1 MEALAP
7 GASGDAFE
15 PYQSTSPNGAWIL
28 DVRKVEDEDSGM
40 SFAAIRVLS
49 AETGETLYDCPDRW
63 RLWDL
68 HGIDWLCDGT
78 ILVDS
83 SDTGMARYGA
93 DTEGAWQP
101 MDAQAGLASLA
112 PAYDDGY
119 ARLYEQDGWRTVEV
133 RGDHRHAY
141 VSLDA
146 EGKTRLDMLHS
157 NLTLAELKKRS
168 SKMPRRPSRPAPLQT
183 PARKRTA
190 RCATSLTI
198 CTASPSATG
207 PSPPRSHCRC
217 KHPFG
222 TWAAMAGESGVLFKI
237 LLLHI
242 VPPAART
249 LRISGFMRKRAGS
262 SLGV

>member
-1 MEALAP
+1 MRKRYFLLALALACFLSLSACAESLSALEALAP

-28 DVRKVEDEDSGM
+28 DVRKVEDEDGGTSV
-40 SFAAIRVLS
+40 AAIRVLS

-157 NLTLAELKKRS
+157 NLTLAELEETLVKD
-168 SKMPRRPSRPAPLQT
+168 AAQALQT
-183 PARKRTA
+183 
-190 RCATSLTI
+190 
-198 CTASPSATG
+198 SAFTD
-207 PSPPRSHCRC
+207 
-217 KHPFG
+217 
-222 TWAAMAGESGVLFKI
+222 
-237 LLLHI
+237 
-242 VPPAART
+242 ART
-249 LRISGFMRKRAGS
+249 EADGALRYLTDDLYSVSIRDGAIASAEP
-262 SLGV
+262 LPL

>member
-1 MEALAP
+1 MRKRYFLLALALACFLSLSACAESLSALEALAP

-83 SDTGMARYGA
+83 SDTGMVRYGA

-157 NLTLAELKKRS
+157 NLTLAELEETLVKD
-168 SKMPRRPSRPAPLQT
+168 AAQALQT
-183 PARKRTA
+183 
-190 RCATSLTI
+190 
-198 CTASPSATG
+198 SAFTD
-207 PSPPRSHCRC
+207 
-217 KHPFG
+217 
-222 TWAAMAGESGVLFKI
+222 
-237 LLLHI
+237 
-242 VPPAART
+242 ART
-249 LRISGFMRKRAGS
+249 EADGALRYLTDDLYSVSIRDGAIASAEP
-262 SLGV
+262 LPL

>member
-1 MEALAP
+1 MRKRYFLLALALACFLPLCACADMLSALEALAP
-7 GASGDAFE
+7 GAAGDAFE

-83 SDTGMARYGA
+83 SDTGTARYGP
-93 DTEGAWQP
+93 DTEGAWRP

-112 PAYDDGY
+112 SAYEDGY

-133 RGDHRHAY
+133 RGDQRYAY
-141 VSLDA
+141 ISLDA
-146 EGKTRLDMLHS
+146 EGKARLDMLHS
-157 NLTLAELKKRS
+157 NLTLAELEETL
-168 SKMPRRPSRPAPLQT
+168 AENAAQALQT
-183 PARKRTA
+183 
-190 RCATSLTI
+190 
-198 CTASPSATG
+198 SAFTD
-207 PSPPRSHCRC
+207 
-217 KHPFG
+217 
-222 TWAAMAGESGVLFKI
+222 
-237 LLLHI
+237 
-242 VPPAART
+242 ART
-249 LRISGFMRKRAGS
+249 EADGALRYLTEDLYSVSIRDGAIASAER
-262 SLGV
+262 LPL

>member
-1 MEALAP
+1 MRKRYFLLALALACFLSLSACAESLSALEALAP

-28 DVRKVEDEDSGM
+28 DVRKEEDGGTSV
-40 SFAAIRVLS
+40 AAIRVLS
-49 AETGETLYDCPDRW
+49 TETGETLYDCPDRW

-133 RGDHRHAY
+133 CGKHRHAY
-141 VSLDA
+141 ISLDA
-146 EGKTRLDMLHS
+146 EGKTRLDMLHG
-157 NLTLAELKKRS
+157 NLTLAELEETL
-168 SKMPRRPSRPAPLQT
+168 AENAAQALQT
-183 PARKRTA
+183 
-190 RCATSLTI
+190 
-198 CTASPSATG
+198 SAFTD
-207 PSPPRSHCRC
+207 
-217 KHPFG
+217 
-222 TWAAMAGESGVLFKI
+222 
-237 LLLHI
+237 
-242 VPPAART
+242 ART
-249 LRISGFMRKRAGS
+249 EADGALRYLTDDLYSAVIRDGAIASAEP
-262 SLGV
+262 LPL

>member
-1 MEALAP
+1 MRKRCLLLALALACVLPLSACADMLSALEALAP
-7 GASGDAFE
+7 GAAGDAFE
-15 PYQSTSPNGAWIL
+15 PYQSTSPNGVWIL

-40 SFAAIRVLS
+40 AFAAIRVLS

-112 PAYDDGY
+112 PTYDDGY

-133 RGDHRHAY
+133 RGDRGHAY
-141 VSLDA
+141 ISLDA

-157 NLTLAELKKRS
+157 NLTLAELEETL
-168 SKMPRRPSRPAPLQT
+168 AENAAQALQT
-183 PARKRTA
+183 SAFTDTRTEA
-190 RCATSLTI
+190 DGALRYLTDDLYSVSI
-198 CTASPSATG
+198 RDGAIASAEPL
-207 PSPPRSHCRC
+207 P
-217 KHPFG
+217 
-222 TWAAMAGESGVLFKI
+222 L
-237 LLLHI
+237 
-242 VPPAART
+242 
-249 LRISGFMRKRAGS
+249 
-262 SLGV
+262 

>member
-1 MEALAP
+1 MRKRYFLLALALACFLPLCACADMLSALEALAP

-40 SFAAIRVLS
+40 AFAAIRVLS

-93 DTEGAWQP
+93 DTEGAWRS

-119 ARLYEQDGWRTVEV
+119 ARLYEQHGWRTVEV
-133 RGDHRHAY
+133 RGEHRHAY
-141 VSLDA
+141 ISLDA

-157 NLTLAELKKRS
+157 NLTLAELEETL
-168 SKMPRRPSRPAPLQT
+168 AENAAQALQT
-183 PARKRTA
+183 
-190 RCATSLTI
+190 
-198 CTASPSATG
+198 SAFTD
-207 PSPPRSHCRC
+207 
-217 KHPFG
+217 
-222 TWAAMAGESGVLFKI
+222 
-237 LLLHI
+237 
-242 VPPAART
+242 ART
-249 LRISGFMRKRAGS
+249 EADGALRYLTDDLYSVSIRDGAIASAEP
-262 SLGV
+262 LPL

>member
-1 MEALAP
+1 MRKRYFLLALALACFLSLSACAESLSALEALAP

-40 SFAAIRVLS
+40 AFAAIRVLS

-93 DTEGAWQP
+93 DAEGAWRP

-119 ARLYEQDGWRTVEV
+119 ARLYEQHGWRTVEV
-133 RGDHRHAY
+133 RGDHGHAY
-141 VSLDA
+141 ISLDA

-157 NLTLAELKKRS
+157 NLTLAELEETLAENAAQALKS
-168 SKMPRRPSRPAPLQT
+168 SAFT
-183 PARKRTA
+183 D
-190 RCATSLTI
+190 
-198 CTASPSATG
+198 
-207 PSPPRSHCRC
+207 
-217 KHPFG
+217 
-222 TWAAMAGESGVLFKI
+222 
-237 LLLHI
+237 
-242 VPPAART
+242 ART
-249 LRISGFMRKRAGS
+249 EEDGALRYLTDDLYSAVIRDGAIASAER
-262 SLGV
+262 LPL

>member
-1 MEALAP
+1 MRKRYFLLALAFACFLPLCACADMLSALEALVP
-7 GASGDAFE
+7 GATGDAFE

-49 AETGETLYDCPDRW
+49 AETGEKFYDCPDRW

-93 DTEGAWQP
+93 DTEGAWRS

-112 PAYDDGY
+112 SPYDDGY
-119 ARLYEQDGWRTVEV
+119 ARIYEQDGWRTVEV
-133 RGDHRHAY
+133 CGDHGHAY
-141 VSLDA
+141 ISLDA

-157 NLTLAELKKRS
+157 NLTLAELEETLAENAAQALKS
-168 SKMPRRPSRPAPLQT
+168 SAFT
-183 PARKRTA
+183 D
-190 RCATSLTI
+190 
-198 CTASPSATG
+198 
-207 PSPPRSHCRC
+207 
-217 KHPFG
+217 
-222 TWAAMAGESGVLFKI
+222 
-237 LLLHI
+237 
-242 VPPAART
+242 ART
-249 LRISGFMRKRAGS
+249 EEDGALRYLTDDLYSAVIRDGAIASAER
-262 SLGV
+262 LPL

>member
-1 MEALAP
+1 MRKRCLLMALALSCVLPLCACAESLSALEAFAP
-7 GASGDAFE
+7 GAAGDAFE
-15 PYQSTSPNGAWIL
+15 PYQSTSPNGAWML
-28 DVRKVEDEDSGM
+28 DVRKEEDGGASV
-40 SFAAIRVLS
+40 AAIRVLS

-83 SDTGMARYGA
+83 SDTGMARYSA

-133 RGDHRHAY
+133 CGEHRHAY
-141 VSLDA
+141 ISLDA

-157 NLTLAELKKRS
+157 NLTLAELEETLVKD
-168 SKMPRRPSRPAPLQT
+168 AAQALQT
-183 PARKRTA
+183 
-190 RCATSLTI
+190 
-198 CTASPSATG
+198 SAFTD
-207 PSPPRSHCRC
+207 
-217 KHPFG
+217 
-222 TWAAMAGESGVLFKI
+222 
-237 LLLHI
+237 
-242 VPPAART
+242 ART
-249 LRISGFMRKRAGS
+249 EADGALRYLTDDLYSVSIRDGAIASAEP
-262 SLGV
+262 LPL

>member
-1 MEALAP
+1 MRKRYFLLALALACFLPLCACADMLSALEALAP
-7 GASGDAFE
+7 GAAGDAFE

-40 SFAAIRVLS
+40 AFAAIRVLS
-49 AETGETLYDCPDRW
+49 AETGETLHDCPDRW

-112 PAYDDGY
+112 PTYDDGY
-119 ARLYEQDGWRTVEV
+119 ARLYEQHGWRTVEV
-133 RGDHRHAY
+133 RGDRGHAY
-141 VSLDA
+141 ISLDA

-157 NLTLAELKKRS
+157 NLTLAELEETL
-168 SKMPRRPSRPAPLQT
+168 AENAAQALQT
-183 PARKRTA
+183 
-190 RCATSLTI
+190 
-198 CTASPSATG
+198 SA
-207 PSPPRSHCRC
+207 
-217 KHPFG
+217 F
-222 TWAAMAGESGVLFKI
+222 AD
-237 LLLHI
+237 
-242 VPPAART
+242 ART
-249 LRISGFMRKRAGS
+249 EADGALRYLTDDLYSVSIRDGAIASAER
-262 SLGV
+262 LPL

>member
-1 MEALAP
+1 MRKRYFLLALVLACVLPLSACAEPLSALEAFAP
-7 GASGDAFE
+7 GATDDAFA
-15 PYQSTSPNGAWIL
+15 PYQSTSPNGEWIL
-28 DVRKVEDEDSGM
+28 DVRKEEDEDSGM
-40 SFAAIRVLS
+40 AFAAIRVLS

-119 ARLYEQDGWRTVEV
+119 ARIYEQHGWRTVEV
-133 RGDHRHAY
+133 RGDHGHAY
-141 VSLDA
+141 ISLDA

-157 NLTLAELKKRS
+157 NLTLAELEETL
-168 SKMPRRPSRPAPLQT
+168 AENAAQALQT
-183 PARKRTA
+183 
-190 RCATSLTI
+190 
-198 CTASPSATG
+198 SAFTD
-207 PSPPRSHCRC
+207 
-217 KHPFG
+217 
-222 TWAAMAGESGVLFKI
+222 
-237 LLLHI
+237 
-242 VPPAART
+242 ART
-249 LRISGFMRKRAGS
+249 EADGALRYLTDDLYSAVIRDRAIAS
-262 SLGV
+262 AEPLPL

>member
-1 MEALAP
+1 MRKRCLLLALALACVLPLSACAESLSALEALVP
-7 GASGDAFE
+7 GATGDAFE

-28 DVRKVEDEDSGM
+28 DVRKEEDGGTSV
-40 SFAAIRVLS
+40 AAIRVLS

-83 SDTGMARYGA
+83 SDTGTARYSA

-133 RGDHRHAY
+133 CGTHRHAY
-141 VSLDA
+141 ISLDA
-146 EGKTRLDMLHS
+146 EGKARLDMLHS
-157 NLTLAELKKRS
+157 NLTLAELEETLAENAA
-168 SKMPRRPSRPAPLQT
+168 PALQT
-183 PARKRTA
+183 
-190 RCATSLTI
+190 
-198 CTASPSATG
+198 SAFTD
-207 PSPPRSHCRC
+207 
-217 KHPFG
+217 
-222 TWAAMAGESGVLFKI
+222 
-237 LLLHI
+237 
-242 VPPAART
+242 ART
-249 LRISGFMRKRAGS
+249 EADGALRYLTDDLYSAVIRDGAIASAEP
-262 SLGV
+262 LPL

>member
-1 MEALAP
+1 MRKRCLLLALALACVLPLSACAEPLSALEALAP
-7 GASGDAFE
+7 GATGDAFE

-28 DVRKVEDEDSGM
+28 DVRKEKGENSGT

-63 RLWDL
+63 RFWDL

-133 RGDHRHAY
+133 RGEHRHAY
-141 VSLDA
+141 ISLDA

-157 NLTLAELKKRS
+157 NLTLAELEETLVKD
-168 SKMPRRPSRPAPLQT
+168 AAQALQT
-183 PARKRTA
+183 
-190 RCATSLTI
+190 
-198 CTASPSATG
+198 SAFTD
-207 PSPPRSHCRC
+207 
-217 KHPFG
+217 
-222 TWAAMAGESGVLFKI
+222 
-237 LLLHI
+237 
-242 VPPAART
+242 ART
-249 LRISGFMRKRAGS
+249 EADGALRYLTDDLYSVSIRDGAIASAEP
-262 SLGV
+262 LPL

>member
-1 MEALAP
+1 MRKRYFLLALALACVLPLCACAESLSALEALAP
-7 GASGDAFE
+7 GATGDAFE

-40 SFAAIRVLS
+40 AFAAIRVLS
-49 AETGETLYDCPDRW
+49 AETGETLYDCPDHW

-93 DTEGAWQP
+93 DTEGAWRL

-119 ARLYEQDGWRTVEV
+119 ARVYEQHGWRAVEV
-133 RGDHRHAY
+133 RGDHGHAY
-141 VSLDA
+141 ISLDA

-157 NLTLAELKKRS
+157 NLTLAELEETL
-168 SKMPRRPSRPAPLQT
+168 AENAAQALQT
-183 PARKRTA
+183 
-190 RCATSLTI
+190 
-198 CTASPSATG
+198 SAFTD
-207 PSPPRSHCRC
+207 
-217 KHPFG
+217 
-222 TWAAMAGESGVLFKI
+222 
-237 LLLHI
+237 
-242 VPPAART
+242 ART
-249 LRISGFMRKRAGS
+249 EADGALRYLTDDLYSVSIRDGAIASAEP
-262 SLGV
+262 LPL

>member
-1 MEALAP
+1 MRKRYFLLALVLACVLPLSACAEPLSALEAFAP
-7 GASGDAFE
+7 GATDDAFA
-15 PYQSTSPNGAWIL
+15 PYQSTSPNGEWIL
-28 DVRKVEDEDSGM
+28 DVRKEEDEDSGM
-40 SFAAIRVLS
+40 AFAAIRVLS

-133 RGDHRHAY
+133 RGDRGYACI
-141 VSLDA
+141 SLDA

-157 NLTLAELKKRS
+157 NLTLAELEETL
-168 SKMPRRPSRPAPLQT
+168 AENAAQALQT
-183 PARKRTA
+183 
-190 RCATSLTI
+190 
-198 CTASPSATG
+198 SAFTD
-207 PSPPRSHCRC
+207 
-217 KHPFG
+217 
-222 TWAAMAGESGVLFKI
+222 
-237 LLLHI
+237 
-242 VPPAART
+242 ART
-249 LRISGFMRKRAGS
+249 EADGALRYLTDDLYSAVIRDRAIAS
-262 SLGV
+262 AEPLPL

>member
-1 MEALAP
+1 MHKRYFLLALALACFLPLCACADMLSALEALAP
-7 GASGDAFE
+7 GAAGDAFE

-40 SFAAIRVLS
+40 AFAAIRVLS

-83 SDTGMARYGA
+83 SDTGMVRYGA

-133 RGDHRHAY
+133 CGKHRHAY
-141 VSLDA
+141 ISLDA
-146 EGKTRLDMLHS
+146 EGKTRLDMLHG
-157 NLTLAELKKRS
+157 NLTLAGLEETL
-168 SKMPRRPSRPAPLQT
+168 AENAAQALQT
-183 PARKRTA
+183 
-190 RCATSLTI
+190 
-198 CTASPSATG
+198 SAFTD
-207 PSPPRSHCRC
+207 
-217 KHPFG
+217 
-222 TWAAMAGESGVLFKI
+222 
-237 LLLHI
+237 
-242 VPPAART
+242 ART
-249 LRISGFMRKRAGS
+249 EADGALRYLTDDLYSAVICDGAIASAER
-262 SLGV
+262 LPL

>member
-1 MEALAP
+1 MRKRCLLLALALACVLPLCACAESLSALEALAP
-7 GASGDAFE
+7 GATGDAFE

-28 DVRKVEDEDSGM
+28 DVRKEEDGGTSV
-40 SFAAIRVLS
+40 AAIRVLS

-157 NLTLAELKKRS
+157 NLTLAELEETLVKD
-168 SKMPRRPSRPAPLQT
+168 AAQALQT
-183 PARKRTA
+183 
-190 RCATSLTI
+190 
-198 CTASPSATG
+198 SAFTD
-207 PSPPRSHCRC
+207 
-217 KHPFG
+217 
-222 TWAAMAGESGVLFKI
+222 
-237 LLLHI
+237 
-242 VPPAART
+242 ART
-249 LRISGFMRKRAGS
+249 EADGALRYLTDDLYSVSIRDGAIASAEP
-262 SLGV
+262 LPL

>member
-1 MEALAP
+1 MRKRYFLLALVLACVLPLSACAEPLSALEAFAP
-7 GASGDAFE
+7 GATDDAFA
-15 PYQSTSPNGAWIL
+15 PYQSTSPNGEWIL
-28 DVRKVEDEDSGM
+28 DVRKEEDEDSGM
-40 SFAAIRVLS
+40 AFAAIRVLS

-133 RGDHRHAY
+133 RGDRGYACI
-141 VSLDA
+141 SLDA

-157 NLTLAELKKRS
+157 NLTLAELEETL
-168 SKMPRRPSRPAPLQT
+168 AENAAQALQT
-183 PARKRTA
+183 
-190 RCATSLTI
+190 
-198 CTASPSATG
+198 SAFTD
-207 PSPPRSHCRC
+207 
-217 KHPFG
+217 
-222 TWAAMAGESGVLFKI
+222 
-237 LLLHI
+237 
-242 VPPAART
+242 ART
-249 LRISGFMRKRAGS
+249 EEDGALRYLTDDLYSAVICDGAIASAEP
-262 SLGV
+262 LPL

>member
-1 MEALAP
+1 MRKRCLLLALALACVLPLCACAESLSALEALAP
-7 GASGDAFE
+7 GAAGDAFE

-28 DVRKVEDEDSGM
+28 DVRKEEDGGT

-49 AETGETLYDCPDRW
+49 AETGEKFYDCPDRW

-112 PAYDDGY
+112 PTYDDGY

-133 RGDHRHAY
+133 RGDRGYACI
-141 VSLDA
+141 SLDA

-157 NLTLAELKKRS
+157 NLTLAELEETL
-168 SKMPRRPSRPAPLQT
+168 AENAAQALQT
-183 PARKRTA
+183 
-190 RCATSLTI
+190 
-198 CTASPSATG
+198 SAFTD
-207 PSPPRSHCRC
+207 
-217 KHPFG
+217 
-222 TWAAMAGESGVLFKI
+222 
-237 LLLHI
+237 
-242 VPPAART
+242 ART
-249 LRISGFMRKRAGS
+249 EADGALRYLTEDLYSVSIRDGAIASAEP
-262 SLGV
+262 LPL

>member
-1 MEALAP
+1 MRKCCLLLALALACVLPLSACAESLSALEALAP
-7 GASGDAFE
+7 GAAGDAFE

-28 DVRKVEDEDSGM
+28 DVRKEEDGGM

-83 SDTGMARYGA
+83 SDTGTARYGP
-93 DTEGAWQP
+93 DTEGAWRP

-112 PAYDDGY
+112 SAYEDGY

-133 RGDHRHAY
+133 RGDQRYAY
-141 VSLDA
+141 ISLDA

-157 NLTLAELKKRS
+157 NLTLAELEETL
-168 SKMPRRPSRPAPLQT
+168 AENAAQALQT
-183 PARKRTA
+183 
-190 RCATSLTI
+190 
-198 CTASPSATG
+198 SA
-207 PSPPRSHCRC
+207 
-217 KHPFG
+217 F
-222 TWAAMAGESGVLFKI
+222 AD
-237 LLLHI
+237 
-242 VPPAART
+242 ART
-249 LRISGFMRKRAGS
+249 EEDGALRYLTDDLYSAVIRDGAIASAER
-262 SLGV
+262 LPL

>member
-1 MEALAP
+1 MRKCCLLLALALACVLPLSACAESLSALEALAP
-7 GASGDAFE
+7 GAAGDAFE

-28 DVRKVEDEDSGM
+28 DVRKEEDGGM

-157 NLTLAELKKRS
+157 NLTLAELEETL
-168 SKMPRRPSRPAPLQT
+168 AENAAQALQT
-183 PARKRTA
+183 
-190 RCATSLTI
+190 
-198 CTASPSATG
+198 SA
-207 PSPPRSHCRC
+207 
-217 KHPFG
+217 F
-222 TWAAMAGESGVLFKI
+222 AD
-237 LLLHI
+237 
-242 VPPAART
+242 ART
-249 LRISGFMRKRAGS
+249 EEDGALRYLTDDLYSAVIRDGAIASAER
-262 SLGV
+262 LPL